1 MNNVKDLSESMTALE
16 NMQDAI
22 YDSNENIESFIGVL
36 RGCLGMERRLN
47 KAISS
52 LISELEGYLQM
63 TDTMASSV
71 DRILSKGD
79 VVIGALKKQ
88 SLM

>member
-1 MNNVKDLSESMTALE
+1 
-16 NMQDAI
+16 
-22 YDSNENIESFIGVL
+22 
-36 RGCLGMERRLN
+36 MERRLN

-52 LISELEGYLQM
+52 LISELEEYLQM

-71 DRILSKGD
+71 DRILSKGE

-88 SLM
+88 SLMQL